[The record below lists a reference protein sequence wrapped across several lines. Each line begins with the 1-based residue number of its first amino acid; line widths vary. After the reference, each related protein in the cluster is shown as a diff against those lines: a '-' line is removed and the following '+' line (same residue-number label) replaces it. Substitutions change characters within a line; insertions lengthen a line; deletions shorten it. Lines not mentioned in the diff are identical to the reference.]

1 MAGTKVSHTHPGA
14 PVQCSQGREIRAV
27 FDTLEPDPA
36 WSFADCTTK
45 ETSRLSHGYHRYP
58 AKFIPQLVDRLL
70 DEYLPDAQ
78 EACVNDPF
86 MGSGTTVACAIE
98 RGYRATGTDINEVAC
113 LITRAKATPLDPEG
127 LQAFLPAWT
136 DSLESAFA
144 DTRGRGTGAPYVPEN
159 ERIDYWFPAS
169 QKRDLGLILAAIRQV
184 EDEDIQTFLLCCF
197 SHILKNCSI
206 WMAGSTKP
214 TRSRTKHP
222 AAPWPT
228 FLRHLRRMV
237 GCSAGFWA
245 AVPPPVREHPHQYLD
260 VRCQDARHQPCADG
274 SVDILI
280 TSSPYVTSYE
290 YADLHQLTALWLE
303 YARDIRAFRAKFIG
317 TGSPR
322 PRTLAVR
329 SSLGQEIAAA
339 LGQRDA
345 GLGSAVGRFF
355 GDMEETFAE
364 AFRILRP
371 GARACY
377 VIGNTRLKGVDILNA
392 QVFAGSLQA
401 VGFDLER
408 VILREIPSKILPQAR
423 DPRTGRFTSPR
434 NEHFHAYPVEYIV
447 VARKPFDRDE

>member
-1 MAGTKVSHTHPGA
+1 MAVTKVSHTHSGA
-14 PVQCSQGREIRAV
+14 PVQCSQAQEIRAL
-27 FDTLEPDPA
+27 FEALEPDPA

-70 DEYLPDAQ
+70 DEYLPDAP

-98 RGYRATGTDINEVAC
+98 GGYRATGTDINEVAC
-113 LITRAKATPLDPEG
+113 LITRAKATPIDPER

-144 DTRGRGTGAPYVPEN
+144 DTRGRGTRAP
-159 ERIDYWFPAS
+159 
-169 QKRDLGLILAAIRQV
+169 AIRQV

-214 TRSRTKHP
+214 TRSRTKRP

-237 GCSAGFWA
+237 GRNAGFWA
-245 AVPPPVREHPHQYLD
+245 AVPPPVREHPHDYLD
-260 VRCQDARHQPCADG
+260 VRCQDARHQPGADG
-274 SVDILI
+274 SVDILV

-303 YARDIRAFRAKFIG
+303 YATDLRAFRAKFIG
-317 TGSPR
+317 TGSPH
-322 PRTLAVR
+322 PRALAVR

-339 LGQRDA
+339 LGERD
-345 GLGSAVGRFF
+345 GRLGSAVGRFF
-355 GDMEETFAE
+355 GDMEETFTE

-447 VARKPFDRDE
+447 VARKPFDWDEQ